1 MVQRV
6 LCVIM
11 ADNVRSSEPDRL
23 LLESRREISDKEKF
37 ELQGS
42 VLAVLAF
49 CNGLQRKTHNEGG
62 GLILRLSFETVEYRS
77 IYGAQSFSVAFA
89 SLVISGV
96 NLTI

>member
-11 ADNVRSSEPDRL
+11 TDNVRSSEPDRL
-23 LLESRREISDKEKF
+23 LLERRREISDREKF

-49 CNGLQRKTHNEGG
+49 RNGLLQRKTHNEGG
-62 GLILRLSFETVEYRS
+62 DLILRLSFETVLR
-77 IYGAQSFSVAFA
+77 
-89 SLVISGV
+89 
-96 NLTI
+96 N